1 MLEWISY
8 IQKLLPMP
16 SVILIAI
23 VIFFFVLQAIG
34 EVLEVFGK
42 AVPEIMK
49 IRKYL
54 ARKKRE
60 REMFAEMAETLKKT
74 NALLKDVSIHYNE
87 DNIAKRDGWIKSVD
101 RRLNESEN
109 HWKEFSEK
117 LDKNNSVTLSLLI
130 ESKRSWLLSFACK
143 ASDENAKITREE
155 YRRFFKTY
163 KEYEKI
169 LEENDMTNGEVDIA
183 HRLVVESY
191 ENRMHQHSFLENILG
206 YEE

>member
-1 MLEWISY
+1 MLEWIEY
-8 IQKLLPMP
+8 IQALLPMP
-16 SVILIAI
+16 SVVIIAI
-23 VIFFFVLQAIG
+23 VVVFFVLQAIG

-60 REMFAEMAETLKKT
+60 REILAEMAETLKKT
-74 NALLKDVSIHYNE
+74 NILLKDVSVHYNE
-87 DNIAKRDGWIKSVD
+87 DNIAKRDGWMKSVD
-101 RRLNESEN
+101 RRLNESEDR
-109 HWKEFSEK
+109 WKEFTEK
-117 LDKNNSVTLSLLI
+117 LDKNNSATLSLLI
-130 ESKRSWLLSFACK
+130 ESKRSWILNFACK

-169 LEENDMTNGEVDIA
+169 LEENDMTNGEVNIA